1 MTRLKNYLLINFLLF
16 TLPLIAQDCYQL
28 WQEPIKPAFQGKMRQ
43 NTLKTWDRLLTWT
56 FSKQI
61 RSYPLI
67 PQSFSYEYQVD
78 DSIFNYFDDHYGFFS
93 IYHPLVGTV
102 TTGSKDLD
110 VTQCFLLS
118 IAESALDPKQKQL
131 TIDEVLTKI
140 LAYRTLKKGDEITI
154 PILGQ
159 DDSMELVVYQL
170 DEIID
175 LWRGMPAFGLVPK
188 NGAGPYSILLFRGT
202 DLSLTTERGWA
213 SILSDLDISG
223 PGYRTFMRAQ
233 ERIHDWLEKVS
244 NAGYPARVL
253 GMSLGGAFTAFT
265 VIYERELLFQEPWGA
280 SVAFNPPGVSKRVL
294 QDWQKIPLEEQVPF
308 RQYIVAGD
316 LVSSI
321 GSLFGEVFLMELSHP
336 LQAISA
342 HVTMITLQA
351 KYFINQ
357 VNIEEE
363 NSLRRK

>member
-1 MTRLKNYLLINFLLF
+1 MTRLISYFLINSLF
-16 TLPLIAQDCYQL
+16 FILPLIGQDCYQL
-28 WQEPIKPAFQGKMRQ
+28 WQEPVKPAFQGKMRL

-61 RSYPLI
+61 RSYPFLSHK
-67 PQSFSYEYQVD
+67 PYEYQVD
-78 DSIFNYFDDHYGFFS
+78 DSLFDYFDDHYGFFS

-102 TTGSKDLD
+102 TTSSKDVD

-118 IAESALDPKQKQL
+118 IAESTLDPKQKQI

-140 LAYRTLKKGDEITI
+140 LAYRTLNRGDELTI
-154 PILGQ
+154 PILGP
-159 DDSMELVVYQL
+159 DDSIQLVIYQL

-188 NGAGPYSILLFRGT
+188 SGNSPYSILLFRGT

-223 PGYRTFMRAQ
+223 PGYRTFMKAQ
-233 ERIHDWLEKVS
+233 EKIHNWLEKV
-244 NAGYPARVL
+244 NHEGYPARVL

-265 VIYERELLFQEPWGA
+265 VIYEKELLFKEPWGA

-294 QDWQKIPLEEQVPF
+294 QEWQKISPEQRVPL

-321 GSLFGEVFLMELSHP
+321 GSLFGDVFLMELSHP

-363 NSLRRK
+363 NLLRIK